1 MVFQMAQDDLIDSGA
16 KRAGISLNRRRDIKR
31 TLLLDLP
38 ELLTIEQVADRFGV
52 KPRFV
57 RSLISRNQIAYKRL
71 GAKTIRI
78 TRDALIDYLDK
89 IDVAPPQPAIDD
101 SEYSSLKSTV
111 KRNRS
116 LKSKDET
123 VKGMGDYGD
132 RLSQEMRDQWRS

>member
-1 MVFQMAQDDLIDSGA
+1 
-16 KRAGISLNRRRDIKR
+16 
-31 TLLLDLP
+31 LDLP

-123 VKGMGDYGD
+123 VKGKGDYGD